1 MSKPLL
7 DVVAVLLTLAAVF
20 GYLNHHFL
28 RLPTT
33 IGLVVIALAASLAAL
48 GLDAVVPALGL
59 GESLRTTVGRIDF
72 HEALMQVMLSFLLFA
87 GALHVDLGYLASRK
101 WAIASMASFG
111 VLLSTALVGGAM
123 WLVFGALGLDMP
135 ILYCLLFGALIAPT
149 DPVAVLGILKTTKV
163 PPSLEAKIAGE
174 SLFNDGVGVVI
185 FAILLSIA
193 LQGGDGGAVDPVA
206 VAVLFVQE
214 AFGGVLLGLVLGGI
228 VFWAMRR
235 IDEYNLE
242 IIMTLALVIGGY
254 QIAQMLHVSGPI
266 AMVCAGLL
274 IGNHGSRLAMS
285 EKTRSHLNNFWTLID
300 EILNAVLFLLIGLEV
315 LLLPFSGP
323 YLLATLL
330 AIPIVLGA
338 RFIAVSIPILTLGAL
353 GEFTKGTI
361 RVLTWGGLRGGISVA
376 LALSLPES
384 AAKEAILVTCYGVVV
399 FSIIVQGLTIG
410 PLVSRIVPPVPDED
424 GEGDGGE
431 DGGH

>member
-1 MSKPLL
+1 MSKQLL

-28 RLPTT
+28 RLPTA

-48 GLDAVVPALGL
+48 GIDAIFPAFGL
-59 GESLRTTVGRIDF
+59 GESLRASLLQIDF
-72 HEALMQVMLSFLLFA
+72 QEALMQGMLSFLLFA
-87 GALHVDLGYLASRK
+87 GALHVDLGHLAARK

-111 VLLSTALVGGAM
+111 VLLSTFLVGGAM
-123 WLVFGALGLDMP
+123 WLVFGALGLD
-135 ILYCLLFGALIAPT
+135 IAFIHCLLFGALIAPT

-163 PPSLEAKIAGE
+163 PASLEAKIAGE

-193 LQGGDGGAVDPVA
+193 LGGGGDHGTVDPA
-206 VAVLFVQE
+206 GIAILFVQE
-214 AFGGVLLGLVLGGI
+214 AFGGALLGVVLGGV
-228 VFWAMRR
+228 VFAAMRK

-254 QIAQMLHVSGPI
+254 QIASMLHVSGPI

-285 EKTRSHLNNFWTLID
+285 EKTRTHLHDFWALID
-300 EILNAVLFLLIGLEV
+300 EILNAILFLLIGLEV

-323 YLLATLL
+323 YLLAALL
-330 AIPIVLGA
+330 AIPIVLAA
-338 RFIAVSIPILTLGAL
+338 RFVAVSIPIKALGAM
-353 GEFTKGTI
+353 GEFTRGAI

-376 LALSLPES
+376 LALSLPDS
-384 AAKEAILVTCYGVVV
+384 AAKEAILVACYGVVV

-410 PLVSRIVPPVPDED
+410 PLVRRIVPPAPED
-424 GEGDGGE
+424 QSG
-431 DGGH
+431 GGH

>member
-20 GYLNHHFL
+20 GYLNHHVL
-28 RLPTT
+28 RLPSA

-48 GLDAVVPALGL
+48 GLDALFPALGL
-59 GESLRTTVGRIDF
+59 GETLRASLLRIDF
-72 HEALMQVMLSFLLFA
+72 QEALMQVMLSFLLFA
-87 GALHVDLGYLASRK
+87 GALHVDLGHLAARK

-111 VLLSTALVGGAM
+111 VLLSTFLVGGAM
-123 WLVFGALGLDMP
+123 WVVFGVLGLDIP
-135 ILYCLLFGALIAPT
+135 FIYCLLFGALISPT
-149 DPVAVLGILKTTKV
+149 DPVAVLGILKTTTV
-163 PPSLEAKIAGE
+163 PASLEAKIAGE

-185 FAILLSIA
+185 FLILLGIA
-193 LQGGDGGAVDPVA
+193 TGGADGGVDPA
-206 VAVLFVQE
+206 DIAILFVQE
-214 AFGGVLLGLVLGGI
+214 AFGGAVLGLVLGGV
-228 VFWAMRR
+228 VFAAMRG
-235 IDEYNLE
+235 IDEHNLE
-242 IIMTLALVIGGY
+242 VIMTLALVIGGY

-285 EKTRSHLNNFWTLID
+285 EKTREHLTSFWTLID

-323 YLLATLL
+323 YLLAILC
-330 AIPIVLGA
+330 AIPIVLA
-338 RFIAVSIPILTLGAL
+338 SRFTAVSIPIKALGAM
-353 GEFTKGTI
+353 GEFTQGAI

-376 LALSLPES
+376 LALSLPDS

-410 PLVSRIVPPVPDED
+410 PLVRRIVPPSAEDERHD
-424 GEGDGGE
+424 G
-431 DGGH
+431 H